1 MGRLPVQDSK
11 RSSELITELIRALS
25 QQLIMFIHNV
35 CLVITVSLGG
45 GGGRGHAQFH
55 IPDVKSDVFAA

>member
-1 MGRLPVQDSK
+1 MY
-11 RSSELITELIRALS
+11 IY
-25 QQLIMFIHNV
+25 NV
-35 CLVITVSLGG
+35 CLVIAAILGG